1 MAYPYADGTPGEPSL
16 RGVLGLV
23 PDLVSRD
30 PAEVAVTLRDRHGH
44 VVRIPGLHPA
54 IDADVYLVTHPDDVQ
69 RILQTEPN
77 HFGALDVPGAHDFG
91 KVVENSIVS
100 LGLDEEDQR
109 WTQRTRMLSPEFTER
124 AMDPHVP
131 AMVEETLASL
141 AEFTNPHAD
150 PGAAASSARVHRSDG
165 TVSLLPAMRRLSL
178 RLLGSSLFGADTR
191 AHETQVI
198 GAVDT
203 LRAAFKRRQVN
214 VVTGRLT
221 RHLPE
226 ELHLPSF
233 LGDRVGDPYI
243 RVSGRGD
250 RQVYEALDALVD
262 AADGIAGRR
271 ESTPRAFDDGLST
284 WLVRPDPVT
293 GETLSPETLRQE
305 ILGLLIAGHATTSA
319 ALTWAFYLLASRPAM
334 QERIHEEARATD
346 LLASLERVRE
356 DGADTATGEFATE
369 AGRAFL
375 DSLPYTRQVWQETLR
390 LYPALPIFGRT
401 TNREVELGGV
411 ALPEGAHVLVSP
423 YVTHRDPEFWPE
435 PERFDP
441 DRFER
446 ETRAEGASPDERAA
460 QPRAGESDRPAFAYY
475 PFSGGRHACLGRE
488 VATAEALVILAT
500 TLATHRV
507 EFVGNEMGPHPDPA
521 DYAPEVGVDSAIN
534 LQPDRD
540 VTVRLVSR

>member
-1 MAYPYADGTPGEPSL
+1 MAYPYPDGTPGEPSL
-16 RGVLGLV
+16 RGVLELV

-30 PAEVAVTLRDRHGH
+30 PTEVAVKLRDRHGY

-54 IDADVYLVTHPDDVQ
+54 LDTGVYLVTHPEDVQ
-69 RILQTEPN
+69 RILQTHPN
-77 HFGALDVPGAHDFG
+77 DFGPLDVPGAQDFG

-100 LGLDEEDQR
+100 LSTDDEGDA

-124 AMDPHVP
+124 AMHRHVP
-131 AMVEETLASL
+131 TMVEETLGSL
-141 AEFTNPHAD
+141 AEFTNPHA
-150 PGAAASSARVHRSDG
+150 ASTGPPASRAVQPAG
-165 TVSLLPAMRRLSL
+165 TVALLPAMRRLSL
-178 RLLGSSLFGADTR
+178 RLLGVSLFGADVR

-198 GAVDT
+198 EAVDT

-214 VVTGRLT
+214 VITGRLT

-226 ELHLPSF
+226 ELHLPAF
-233 LGDRVGDPYI
+233 LGDRVGDPHI
-243 RVSGRGD
+243 ALGNRTE
-250 RQVYEALDALVD
+250 RQVYDAIDALVA
-262 AADGIAGRR
+262 AADDIAGRR
-271 ESTPRAFDDGLST
+271 ESTPRAFDDGLAT

-319 ALTWAFYLLASRPAM
+319 ALTWAFYLLASRPAV

-356 DGADTATGEFATE
+356 DAAAGETSERPADAE

-375 DSLPYTRQVWQETLR
+375 ESLPYTEQVWRETLR

-401 TNREVELGGV
+401 TRREVELGGV
-411 ALPEGAHVLVSP
+411 ELPGGAHVLVSP
-423 YVTHRDPEFWPE
+423 YVTQRDPEFWSD

-441 DRFER
+441 ERFSPER
-446 ETRAEGASPDERAA
+446 VE
-460 QPRAGESDRPAFAYY
+460 DRPAFAYY

-488 VATAEALVILAT
+488 VATTEALVTLAA

-507 EFVGNEMGPHPDPA
+507 EFTDAEMGPHPDPE
-521 DYAPEVGVDSAIN
+521 DYAPAVGVDSAIN
-534 LQPDRD
+534 LQPDTD
-540 VTVRLVSR
+540 LTVRFVPRG